1 MTISPFGT
9 SRPDRRPPFVIRIA
23 LVSAILATLGSCVAA
38 PSLGETSPAVSQP
51 SGPSAP
57 TGTSTV
63 AFPTVIPSATWT
75 PGATL
80 TPTVDL
86 LPEFGVQ
93 ILDDP
98 MDDPTAWDL
107 AATASGGAAFTDDR
121 LTLSVRTPRVY
132 QSARRKEPIVGDF
145 FAEVDVVTEVCSP
158 GDEIGL
164 TARGGG
170 LGEQY
175 RFLIGCDGTAR
186 ITRILEDGSRALTL
200 RVVSPAIHSGA
211 PAQNHLSVWL
221 RGLDLKF
228 FVNGDEVLTV
238 RDAALTRGY
247 LGVIARAG
255 PGGQVSVG
263 FDNLLIYALADA
275 NPTGTPTP
283 AEATVAPTTLP

>member
-1 MTISPFGT
+1 M
-9 SRPDRRPPFVIRIA
+9 IRAA
-23 LVSAILATLGSCVAA
+23 LFSALLATLSSCVAA
-38 PSLGETSPAVSQP
+38 PSVVETSPPFSQP

-57 TGTSTV
+57 TGTSTI

-80 TPTVDL
+80 TPTIDL
-86 LPEFGVQ
+86 LPEFGAQ
-93 ILDDP
+93 ILADP
-98 MDDPTAWDL
+98 MDDPTAWEL
-107 AATASGGAAFTDDR
+107 ATTASGGAAFTDDQ

-132 QSARRKEPIVGDF
+132 QSAHRKEPIVGDF
-145 FAEVDVVTEVCSP
+145 FAEIDVVTEVCSV

-200 RVVSPAIHSGA
+200 RVASSVIHSGA

-238 RDAALTRGY
+238 RDAALTRGT

-263 FDNLLIYALADA
+263 FDDLLIYALADA
-275 NPTGTPTP
+275 NPPTTPIP
-283 AEATVAPTTLP
+283 AEPSVAPTTLP

>member
-1 MTISPFGT
+1 M
-9 SRPDRRPPFVIRIA
+9 IRVA
-23 LVSAILATLGSCVAA
+23 LFSALLASLGSCVAA
-38 PSLGETSPAVSQP
+38 PSLGETSPSFSQP
-51 SGPSAP
+51 SVPSAP

-80 TPTVDL
+80 TPTIDL
-86 LPEFGVQ
+86 LPELGAQ
-93 ILDDP
+93 ILADP
-98 MDDPTAWDL
+98 MDDPTAWEL
-107 AATASGGAAFTDDR
+107 ATTASGGAAFTDDR

-132 QSARRKEPIVGDF
+132 QSAHRKGPIVGDF
-145 FAEVDVVTEVCSP
+145 FAEVDVITEVCSP

-170 LGEQY
+170 MGEQY

-200 RVVSPAIHSGA
+200 RVASAAIHSGA

-221 RGLDLKF
+221 RRLDLKF

-275 NPTGTPTP
+275 NPTTTPIP
-283 AEATVAPTTLP
+283 AEASVSPTTLP

>member
-1 MTISPFGT
+1 
-9 SRPDRRPPFVIRIA
+9 
-23 LVSAILATLGSCVAA
+23 
-38 PSLGETSPAVSQP
+38 
-51 SGPSAP
+51 
-57 TGTSTV
+57 
-63 AFPTVIPSATWT
+63 
-75 PGATL
+75 
-80 TPTVDL
+80 L
-86 LPEFGVQ
+86 LPEFGAQ
-93 ILDDP
+93 ILADR
-98 MDDPTAWDL
+98 MDDPTAWEL
-107 AATASGGAAFTDDR
+107 AMTASGGAAFTDDR

-132 QSARRKEPIVGDF
+132 QSANRKEPIVGDF

-200 RVVSPAIHSGA
+200 RVVSAAIHSGA

-275 NPTGTPTP
+275 NPTATPMP
-283 AEATVAPTTLP
+283 AEASVAPTTTLP

>member
-1 MTISPFGT
+1 M
-9 SRPDRRPPFVIRIA
+9 IRVA
-23 LVSAILATLGSCVAA
+23 LSSALLATLCSCVAA
-38 PSLGETSPAVSQP
+38 PSLGKASPPFSQPTSPP
-51 SGPSAP
+51 AP

-63 AFPTVIPSATWT
+63 AFPTVVPSATWT

-86 LPEFGVQ
+86 LPEFGAQ
-93 ILDDP
+93 LLADP
-98 MDDPTAWDL
+98 MDDPTAWVL
-107 AATASGGAAFTDDR
+107 ATTASGGAAFTDER
-121 LTLSVRTPRVY
+121 LTLSVRTPRVF
-132 QSARRKEPIVGDF
+132 QSARRKDPIIGDF

-200 RVVSPAIHSGA
+200 RVASAAIHSGA

-228 FVNGDEVLTV
+228 FVNGDEILTA
-238 RDAALTRGY
+238 RDAALTRGVV
-247 LGVIARAG
+247 GVIARAG

-263 FDNLLIYALADA
+263 FDNLLIYALADT
-275 NPTGTPTP
+275 NPTATPKP
-283 AEATVAPTTLP
+283 AEASVAPTTLP

>member
-1 MTISPFGT
+1 
-9 SRPDRRPPFVIRIA
+9 VIRVA
-23 LVSAILATLGSCVAA
+23 LLTVLLATLSSCVAA
-38 PSLGETSPAVSQP
+38 PSLGETSFPFP
-51 SGPSAP
+51 PPTGPPAP

-80 TPTVDL
+80 TPAIDL
-86 LPEFGVQ
+86 LPEFGAQ
-93 ILDDP
+93 ILADP
-98 MDDPTAWDL
+98 MDDPTDWEL
-107 AATASGGAAFTDDR
+107 AATASGGAAFTDGR
-121 LTLSVRTPRVY
+121 LTLSVRTPRVS
-132 QSARRKEPIVGDF
+132 QSARRKGPIVGDF

-200 RVVSPAIHSGA
+200 RVASAAIHSGA

-238 RDAALTRGY
+238 RDAALTRGV

-263 FDNLLIYALADA
+263 FDDLLIYALADM
-275 NPTGTPTP
+275 NPTATPKP
-283 AEATVAPTTLP
+283 AEASVAPTTLP